1 MPHKLFRFYRFCVIG
16 FRFIWTCWIKF
27 WVFDFPFSFLFLFC
41 KCGELCKTN
50 IHEYWETFRTHAI
63 LILSIRK
70 LKKKKQYWQ
79 AAAVTWNSPWNL
91 WDYIQLELFIYG
103 YVLLIFDY
111 YFNGFITFY
120 YYNFFRIIFCNGLL
134 W

>member
-1 MPHKLFRFYRFCVIG
+1 MR
-16 FRFIWTCWIKF
+16 WTMQNKYSRVLRNIPDSRD
-27 WVFDFPFSFLFLFC
+27 FD
-41 KCGELCKTN
+41 
-50 IHEYWETFRTHAI
+50 
-63 LILSIRK
+63 LIYK
-70 LKKKKQYWQ
+70 KVKKKKQYWQ